1 MAINITHRP
10 DLDDRVERLAKR
22 LGISGY
28 GRKTAVIEEALSAL
42 EERVGNQVT
51 KAQVSASLNRYLRNG
66 NRLRQEVLRLCP
78 DIREPLSQAL
88 QEELYCERGVP
99 RLSS

>member
-10 DLDDRVERLAKR
+10 DLDDRVERLANR

-28 GRKTAVIEEALSAL
+28 GRKTAVIEKALGAL

-51 KAQVSASLNRYLRNG
+51 KAQIRASLKSYLLNG
-66 NRLRQEVLRLCP
+66 DRLRQEVLRLCP
-78 DIREPLSQAL
+78 DIREPLSQTL
-88 QEELYCERGVP
+88 QEELYDERAVP
-99 RLSS
+99 K

>member
-10 DLDDRVERLAKR
+10 DLDDRVERLANR

-51 KAQVSASLNRYLRNG
+51 KAQIRASLKSYLLNG
-66 NRLRQEVLRLCP
+66 N
-78 DIREPLSQAL
+78 
-88 QEELYCERGVP
+88 
-99 RLSS
+99 

>member
-10 DLDDRVERLAKR
+10 DLDDRVERLANR

-51 KAQVSASLNRYLRNG
+51 KAQIRASLKSYLLNG

-78 DIREPLSQAL
+78 DIREPLSRTL
-88 QEELYCERGVP
+88 QQELYDERGVP
-99 RLSS
+99 R

>member
-10 DLDDRVERLAKR
+10 DLDDRVERLANR

-28 GRKTAVIEEALSAL
+28 GRKTAVIEKALSAL

-51 KAQVSASLNRYLRNG
+51 KAQIRASLKSYLLNG
-66 NRLRQEVLRLCP
+66 DRLRQEVLRLCP
-78 DIREPLSQAL
+78 DSREPVSQTL
-88 QEELYCERGVP
+88 QEELYDERGVP
-99 RLSS
+99 R